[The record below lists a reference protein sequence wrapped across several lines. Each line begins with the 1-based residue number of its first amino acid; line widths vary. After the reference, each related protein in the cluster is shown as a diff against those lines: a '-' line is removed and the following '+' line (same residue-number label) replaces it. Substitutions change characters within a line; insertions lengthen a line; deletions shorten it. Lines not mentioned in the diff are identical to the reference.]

1 MNEYPVKHGTAQL
14 ERKAKGD
21 VTATQPNGG
30 GFSFRYSYRE
40 VTLSGGTTRIRS
52 REYRFED
59 GKLQSEEFDAT
70 TDGPVYHNAV
80 KTAQDLVANQVSSF
94 GRLFSALLPFSGS
107 K

>member
-1 MNEYPVKHGTAQL
+1 MTKYPVKHAATELEKASGGDFPAQP
-14 ERKAKGD
+14 R
-21 VTATQPNGG
+21 GG

-52 REYRFED
+52 REHRFED

-70 TDGPVYHNAV
+70 TDGAVYHDAV
-80 KTAQDLVANQVSSF
+80 RTTQDLVTNQVDSF
-94 GRLFSALLPFSGS
+94 VKLFSAFLPFSRA

>member
-1 MNEYPVKHGTAQL
+1 MTKYPVKHAAAELQ
-14 ERKAKGD
+14 RAAKGD
-21 VTATQPNGG
+21 VTAVHPSGG

-52 REYRFED
+52 REHRFED

-70 TDGPVYHNAV
+70 TDGAVYHDAV
-80 KTAQDLVANQVSSF
+80 KVTQDLVTNQVDSF
-94 GRLFSALLPFSGS
+94 VKLFSAFLTFSRA